1 MVAQPVLSRP
11 SNRRIANWHVPALAR
26 GDAIGEFAAEQTVA
40 LELLE
45 RMPNN
50 LWARFQCSL
59 CAAGMPLEIAGTS

>member
-1 MVAQPVLSRP
+1 VAQPVPSRP
-11 SNRRIANWHVPALAR
+11 SNRRRLNWRIPALAL

-50 LWARFQCSL
+50 LWAPSYCPL
-59 CAAGMPLEIAGTS
+59 CAAGVAFEIAGTS